1 MAKFRLY
8 AVLNAIGLAITLL
21 VNYLANA
28 IPIGGKTTAEA
39 SAQVPTLFTPAGY
52 AFAIWGVIYLLL
64 TIWVIR
70 QFFARE
76 DQKEIYARIG
86 IWFFLNC
93 LLNSAWIFIFQNDYY
108 KLSLLVMLFIL
119 GTLMI
124 VYSIIQHSRMT
135 TWFMRLPISLY
146 LGWISV
152 ATIVNVFVVFQAN
165 GIQRLLGL
173 NELAWTIIML
183 LVGAVL
189 GIMFTLKNRDAVYP
203 LVFIW
208 AYIAIAVKQSG
219 NQPIVMTVIISIV
232 LLAIAIIVGLIKRY
246 RRF

>member
-1 MAKFRLY
+1 
-8 AVLNAIGLAITLL
+8 
-21 VNYLANA
+21 
-28 IPIGGKTTAEA
+28 
-39 SAQVPTLFTPAGY
+39 
-52 AFAIWGVIYLLL
+52 
-64 TIWVIR
+64 
-70 QFFARE
+70 
-76 DQKEIYARIG
+76 
-86 IWFFLNC
+86 
-93 LLNSAWIFIFQNDYY
+93 
-108 KLSLLVMLFIL
+108 MLFIL

-124 VYSIIQHSRMT
+124 VYSTIQHSRMT

-165 GIQRLLGL
+165 GIQHLIGL
-173 NELAWTIIML
+173 NELTWTIIML

-219 NQPIVMTVIISIV
+219 NQPIVITVIILVV

>member
-1 MAKFRLY
+1 M
-8 AVLNAIGLAITLL
+8 
-21 VNYLANA
+21 
-28 IPIGGKTTAEA
+28 
-39 SAQVPTLFTPAGY
+39 FTPAGY

-124 VYSIIQHSRMT
+124 VYSTIQHSRMT

-165 GIQRLLGL
+165 GIQHLIGL

-189 GIMFTLKNRDAVYP
+189 GIMFTLKTET
-203 LVFIW
+203 LFIR
-208 AYIAIAVKQSG
+208 
-219 NQPIVMTVIISIV
+219 
-232 LLAIAIIVGLIKRY
+232 LFLFGLILPLQ
-246 RRF
+246 